1 MRDRQRIVFLF
12 YFESF
17 LDTFDTTPFNEVTFY
32 DRIGIFFNLRLKKL
46 KKTPILSYW
55 TIPPVLLN
63 YQTLKVN
70 STTKYF
76 VTTSTQHHRKGL

>member
-1 MRDRQRIVFLF
+1 MRGRQRIDYLF
-12 YFESF
+12 YSEKIFIF
-17 LDTFDTTPFNEVTFY
+17 LDKCGITPFNEVTFY

-70 STTKYF
+70 STTKIFRNY
-76 VTTSTQHHRKGL
+76 VNTIS